1 MPIPVRWD
9 KETDVVIIG
18 YGGTGA
24 VAAITVSEAGSS
36 ALILEKS
43 PEAGGST
50 AVSTGGM
57 RYTTDAT
64 LGATWI
70 KYLGLGSIDDASAKA
85 FAGEWVKL
93 KPWLLEHGAKLV
105 KPVPTNKP
113 FANEGAPEMDTLAV
127 LNDLRE

>member
-1 MPIPVRWD
+1 
-9 KETDVVIIG
+9 VVIIG

-36 ALILEKS
+36 AAYSRKVAR
-43 PEAGGST
+43 AGGST

-85 FAGEWVKL
+85 S
-93 KPWLLEHGAKLV
+93 
-105 KPVPTNKP
+105 
-113 FANEGAPEMDTLAV
+113 PE
-127 LNDLRE
+127 NGSN